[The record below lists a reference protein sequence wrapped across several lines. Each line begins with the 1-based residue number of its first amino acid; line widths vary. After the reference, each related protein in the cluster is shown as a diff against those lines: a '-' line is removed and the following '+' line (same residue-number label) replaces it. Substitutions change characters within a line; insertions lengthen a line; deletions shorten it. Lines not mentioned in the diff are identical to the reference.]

1 MATFPPL
8 KIYGKKIIVITAPS
22 GAGKTTI
29 VRKLLTQLE
38 YIGFSISCTTRDK
51 RANEIDGKD
60 YYFISAS
67 DFQAK
72 VNAKEFAEYEE
83 VYTGKY
89 YGTLKSE
96 IERLWT
102 SRKVAIF
109 DIDVKGAV
117 NLKQLYGDDCLT
129 IFIKPPSIETL
140 RNRLTARNT
149 ESKDTLKKRIKR
161 SEEEMTYESKF
172 DKVVIN
178 ADFDIAYMN
187 VKNCIH
193 NFLKPIA
200 VNSHSH

>member
-1 MATFPPL
+1 MAAIPTIKNF
-8 KIYGKKIIVITAPS
+8 GKKIIVITAPS

-29 VRKLLTQLE
+29 VRKLLMQLD
-38 YIGFSISCTTRDK
+38 YIGFSVSCTTRDK
-51 RANEIDGKD
+51 RANEVDGKD

-72 VNAKEFAEYEE
+72 VNAQAFAEHEE
-83 VYTGKY
+83 VYIGKF
-89 YGTLKSE
+89 YGTLKTE
-96 IERLWT
+96 IERLW
-102 SRKVAIF
+102 SARKVAIF

-117 NLKQLYGDDCLT
+117 NLKQLYGEDCLT

-140 RNRLTARNT
+140 RSRLTARNT

-161 SEEEMTYESKF
+161 AEEELTYESKF

-193 NFLKPIA
+193 GFLKPVPLNA
-200 VNSHSH
+200 H

>member
-1 MATFPPL
+1 MGAIPTITNF
-8 KIYGKKIIVITAPS
+8 GKKIVVITAPS

-29 VRKLLTQLE
+29 VRKLLTQLP
-38 YIGFSISCTTRDK
+38 YLGFSVSCTTRDK
-51 RANEIDGKD
+51 RSNEVNGVDYFFVTVDEFKGK
-60 YYFISAS
+60 ISA
-67 DFQAK
+67 DM
-72 VNAKEFAEYEE
+72 FAEYEE
-83 VYTGKY
+83 VYTGKF

-102 SRKVAIF
+102 NRKVAMF

-117 NLKQLYGDDCLT
+117 NLKKLYGEDCLT

-149 ESKDTLKKRIKR
+149 ESKDTLKKRIQKA
-161 SEEEMTYESKF
+161 EEELSYETKF
-172 DKVVIN
+172 DKVVVN

-193 NFLKPIA
+193 KFLKPVA
-200 VNSHSH
+200 VSAH